1 MPTSISSRAVL
12 DLAVQPASTRM
23 RWAVCHVDAS
33 SDAIIFV
40 PGAWTGAENN
50 SWPGNLQTVY
60 VCVET
65 EPSGFGNSRDSTDAT
80 RTRQSLRNPNPI
92 RISITRGPN
101 FSLESG
107 RVMPSSIFNF
117 TLFFIRF
124 EAFRDCRI
132 QRNIIGSEISRPEA
146 GRWRL
151 MPVDCPAQEL
161 PNHDVLNFTGHENHP
176 LEFFFPSKF
185 SLSLYMCTKINQK
198 ITKEPQIYEIYMR
211 FRKFLILKKIL
222 KYFIYY
228 STQWYMEKN

>member
-1 MPTSISSRAVL
+1 MLPRMPLFLFRGPGLEPRIILGPGIFRPYTSASRQSHL
-12 DLAVQPASTRM
+12 DLGTPATAPTPRERDRVSEILIQSEFRLREDPISHLKVDVWCPVQYLILP
-23 RWAVCHVDAS
+23 
-33 SDAIIFV
+33 F
-40 PGAWTGAENN
+40 
-50 SWPGNLQTVY
+50 
-60 VCVET
+60 
-65 EPSGFGNSRDSTDAT
+65 
-80 RTRQSLRNPNPI
+80 
-92 RISITRGPN
+92 
-101 FSLESG
+101 
-107 RVMPSSIFNF
+107 
-117 TLFFIRF
+117 FFIRF